1 MFEYIEGKITDL
13 NPAYAVIET
22 GQIGWLVNITL
33 ATFSKL
39 QGSQTAR
46 LYLQQI
52 IREDAHWL
60 YGFYDKEEREMFRH
74 LINVSG
80 IGAAT
85 ARLVLSSLSAAELK
99 QAILTADIVTL
110 KSVKGIGQKSAE
122 RLIVELRD
130 KLGKISSSEDFLMTR
145 DNRLREEAFTAL
157 VTLGFPRAAVE
168 KVLDKIQRSY
178 PEKTGSLEDLIKQA
192 LREL

>member
-1 MFEYIEGKITDL
+1 MFEYIKGKITDL

-22 GQIGWLVNITL
+22 GQVGWLINITL
-33 ATFSKL
+33 TTYSKL
-39 QGSQTAR
+39 QGSENAR

-52 IREDAHWL
+52 IREDAHFL

-74 LINVSG
+74 LISVSG

-85 ARLVLSSLSAAELK
+85 ARIVLSSLSAAELR
-99 QAILTADIVTL
+99 QAILTADTTVL

-130 KLGKISSSEDFLMTR
+130 KLGKIAASEDFLISR

-157 VTLGFPRAAVE
+157 VTLGFSRTAVE
-168 KVLDKIQRSY
+168 KVLDKIQRSH
-178 PEKTGSLEDLIKQA
+178 PEKTGSVEELIKQA